1 MNRFVSAAGLAALWA
16 VCMTAAPASAGEPAK
31 VAADHAVAGRDVT
44 SKDVTG
50 QAAADKSAAGSG
62 EASLFDT
69 VAGLDRQMFDSFNQ
83 CDDPAQ
89 FERHR
94 ALFDSKVEFYHDL
107 GGVTWDR
114 EQMLANVRKNVC
126 GKFRRELVPGTLRVY
141 PIKDFGAMEIGEH
154 RFCSSGGKTCEG
166 RGEFILVWRRLGDRW
181 QVTRAISYAHRAND

>member
-1 MNRFVSAAGLAALWA
+1 MNRFVSAAGLSALVA
-16 VCMTAAPASAGEPAK
+16 VCMTAAPASAGEPATA
-31 VAADHAVAGRDVT
+31 AADHAVAGQDVT
-44 SKDVTG
+44 SQG
-50 QAAADKSAAGSG
+50 AADKSAAG
-62 EASLFDT
+62 LFDT

-83 CDDPAQ
+83 CEDPAQ

-114 EQMLANVRKNVC
+114 EQMLANVRENVC

-166 RGEFILVWRRLGDRW
+166 RGEFVLVWRRLGDRW

>member
-1 MNRFVSAAGLAALWA
+1 MNRFVSAAGLSALLA
-16 VCMTAAPASAGEPAK
+16 MTLAAPAIAADPAK
-31 VAADHAVAGRDVT
+31 AASKAEAGTPVPDAT
-44 SKDVTG
+44 P
-50 QAAADKSAAGSG
+50 AATA
-62 EASLFDT
+62 ETSLFDT
-69 VAGLDRQMFDSFNQ
+69 VAGLDKQMFDSFNH

-126 GKFRRELVPGTLRVY
+126 GKFRRELIPGTLRVY

-166 RGEFILVWRRLGDRW
+166 RGEFILVWHRVGDRW
-181 QVTRAISYAHRAND
+181 EVTRAISYAHRAND